1 MSSANPSSLE
11 QRESFKRSFITSDLM
26 HFDNRGL
33 CDGCSALV
41 DRIKQ
46 FETNVLDNFDRSNE
60 LMDDQGAQISKLTE
74 TVQHQ
79 YLVINQQGAQISKL
93 TETVQQQDFVINQQ
107 GAQISKLTETIQ
119 HQYLGINRQDI
130 EMNKFKVK
138 EAVKS
143 FQIAI
148 RDLDKL
154 HKLQNVMP
162 ISLRPKFELNRNLRI
177 SLCHYIDQEFDS
189 NDVLMYKQKTLL
201 TKLLSLKPEVNQKLT
216 ELYSAD
222 FVSQIILFLKTHL
235 QDVGDTESPMPEV
248 EIIVYEF
255 WDL

>member
-79 YLVINQQGAQISKL
+79 
-93 TETVQQQDFVINQQ
+93 E
-107 GAQISKLTETIQ
+107 
-119 HQYLGINRQDI
+119 I

-154 HKLQNVMP
+154 HKLKNVMP
-162 ISLRPKFELNRNLRI
+162 VSLRPKFELNRNLRI

-235 QDVGDTESPMPEV
+235 QDVGDTESPTPEV
-248 EIIVYEF
+248 EVIVYEF